1 MTAARQMGCTRSA
14 ARAYVTFLLCLSGL
28 AGLSPVPVMATAA
41 QLEQLPADWLDD
53 SGQHFHLSS
62 LRGHVLVLT
71 MAYAS
76 CHRVCPLTMER
87 LQRLQRDYDSS
98 GIEAQFVIVGY
109 DPEADDPA
117 TWKQYRRTRHLTRS
131 NWHFL
136 VGSRAAVEQTARQLG
151 FEFWHYDQH
160 VMHDARIVYFN
171 EHGAL
176 IEPGATGSSQHSVP
190 VSQ

>member
-1 MTAARQMGCTRSA
+1 MAA
-14 ARAYVTFLLCLSGL
+14 
-28 AGLSPVPVMATAA
+28 AA
-41 QLEQLPADWLDD
+41 QLEQLPGDWLDD
-53 SGQHFHLSS
+53 SGHNFHLSS

-87 LQRLQRDYDSS
+87 LKTLQRDFDKS
-98 GIEAQFVIVGY
+98 GINAEFVIVGY

-117 TWKQYRRTRHLTRS
+117 TWKQYRRTRHLTRG

-136 VGSRAAVEQTARQLG
+136 VGRRTAVEQTARQLG
-151 FEFWHYDQH
+151 FEFWRYDRH
-160 VMHDARIVYFN
+160 VMHDSRIVYFN

-176 IEPGATGSSQHSVP
+176 IESGAAGLAQHGVP